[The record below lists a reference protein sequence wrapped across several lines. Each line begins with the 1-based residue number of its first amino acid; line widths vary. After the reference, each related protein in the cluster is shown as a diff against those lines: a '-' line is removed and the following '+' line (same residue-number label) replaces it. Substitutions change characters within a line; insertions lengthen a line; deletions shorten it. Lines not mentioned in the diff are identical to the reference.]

1 MRTCGRG
8 AQATYIMRRDELTDT
23 PPGEGCGQREN
34 RYLTSY
40 KSAKHTSINR
50 WESSLGTRRA
60 SRGGD
65 RKVRGN
71 RWRKGDNEGE
81 GDAAAQQP
89 MRHGDRD
96 AVYCT
101 CHVTRPHC
109 GQVNHRAN
117 AGTADLGLPVGV
129 PGGSTPHGAA
139 ADVNGGSDKG
149 DEEMRT
155 CGRGAQATYIIRR
168 SEKNAI

>member
-1 MRTCGRG
+1 MG
-8 AQATYIMRRDELTDT
+8 
-23 PPGEGCGQREN
+23 
-34 RYLTSY
+34 
-40 KSAKHTSINR
+40 
-50 WESSLGTRRA
+50 
-60 SRGGD
+60 
-65 RKVRGN
+65 GN

-117 AGTADLGLPVGV
+117 AGTADLGLPVGA
-129 PGGSTPHGAA
+129 PDGPTTPPHATA
-139 ADVNGGSDKG
+139 KA
-149 DEEMRT
+149 T
-155 CGRGAQATYIIRR
+155 QAKATQAKATKAKAKAKTKETKVEARE
-168 SEKNAI
+168 SEG